1 VTCKYAVCHGT
12 SLFAVVSLYLEWF
25 LTLQSATCCHLC
37 SRNGAIDFGWDAF
50 SPEEQDRKRGI
61 ELNQGR
67 AAMMGILALMVHEQL
82 PSHDPYMINGLLGF
96 PIDFH

>member
-1 VTCKYAVCHGT
+1 
-12 SLFAVVSLYLEWF
+12 LYYVWF
-25 LTLQSATCCHLC
+25 LTSFFDAFYHHC
-37 SRNGAIDFGWDAF
+37 SRNSAIDFGWDAF

-82 PSHDPYMINGLLGF
+82 PSHDPYMINGLLGY
-96 PIDFH
+96 PIDFNAAYAPLATVVG